1 MPIGNL
7 FNFITN
13 FLNIKTHVRYKTC
26 PTCGA
31 KAKYKVKDNKETFSA
46 VQDEEVLLKVE
57 QLKKA
62 MQKFKEKAEAL
73 EKELEALKSKE

>member
-1 MPIGNL
+1 MSD
-7 FNFITN
+7 
-13 FLNIKTHVRYKTC
+13 IKIC

-31 KAKYKVKDNKETFSA
+31 KAKYKVKDGKETFSA
-46 VQDEEVLLKVE
+46 VQDEDAFKKVG

-73 EKELEALKSKE
+73 EKELEELKSKT

>member
-1 MPIGNL
+1 MSD
-7 FNFITN
+7 
-13 FLNIKTHVRYKTC
+13 IKIC

-31 KAKYKVKDNKETFSA
+31 KAKYKVKDDIETFSA
-46 VQDEEVLLKVE
+46 VQDEDAFKKVG

-73 EKELEALKSKE
+73 EKELEELKSKT

>member
-1 MPIGNL
+1 MSD
-7 FNFITN
+7 
-13 FLNIKTHVRYKTC
+13 IKIC

-31 KAKYKVKDNKETFSA
+31 KAKYKVKDDKETFSA
-46 VQDEEVLLKVE
+46 VQDEDAFKKVG

-73 EKELEALKSKE
+73 EKELEELKSKT

>member
-1 MPIGNL
+1 MSQ
-7 FNFITN
+7 
-13 FLNIKTHVRYKTC
+13 VAQC

-31 KAKYKVKDNKETFSA
+31 QSKIKEINGNITYEA
-46 VQDEEVLLKVE
+46 VQDGEAIKKIG

-73 EKELEALKSKE
+73 EKELEALKLNQ

>member
-1 MPIGNL
+1 MSD
-7 FNFITN
+7 
-13 FLNIKTHVRYKTC
+13 IKIC

-31 KAKYKVKDNKETFSA
+31 KAKYKVKDYKETFSA
-46 VQDEEVLLKVE
+46 VQDEDAFKKVG

-73 EKELEALKSKE
+73 EKELEELKSKT